1 MKDITI
7 IGCGITGS
15 LIAHELSKYNLE
27 VVVLEKNNDVALES
41 TGANSAI
48 VHSGHDPK
56 PGTLK
61 AKFNLEGNHMYPDL
75 CKELKVDYNQIGALV
90 VSTNEEESLVLDQLE
105 KQTRERKIPYQRLT
119 RKDIVKMEPH
129 ISDFV
134 KEALSLPTTG
144 IMTPWKVTIAA
155 IEEAVINGV
164 DLLLNHEV
172 LGIQCFDEYYIVQ
185 TSQGNIETKMI
196 INAAGVFADVIA
208 SYLEKADY
216 HITPRKGE
224 YYVLG
229 KLSEPLV
236 NHIIYPTP
244 SLKGKG
250 VLVLPTIHGNVL
262 LGPNS
267 EPIDNREDVST
278 TNALDE
284 VKKNVSK
291 TVKDIPFGKIIRT
304 FSGLRST
311 GDRGDFV
318 IEEDSTHKNFIHV
331 SCIESPGL
339 TSAPA
344 IAKYVV
350 ETFCQ
355 KTFSMNK
362 KKDYQ
367 RRREDMVLA
376 HMTLDEK
383 NELVKKD
390 SRFGKIIC
398 RCEKITE
405 GEILDSI
412 HRPVGAT
419 TVEGVKKRCRPGM
432 GGCQGGFCSPEVVSI
447 LARELNISKEEVL
460 YKGLHTE
467 ILKEKAKEEL

>member
-1 MKDITI
+1 MKDIVV

-15 LIAHELSKYNLE
+15 LIAYELSRYNID
-27 VVVLEKNNDVALES
+27 VTVLERNNDVALES

-61 AKFNLEGNHMYPDL
+61 ARFNLEGNRMFPDL
-75 CKELKVDYNQIGALV
+75 CKELKVDYQQIGAFV
-90 VSTNEEESLVLDQLE
+90 VSTSEEESKVLDRIE
-105 KQTRERKIPYQRLT
+105 KQVIDRDIPYLRLS
-119 RKDIVKMEPH
+119 KEEVIKQEPH
-129 ISDFV
+129 MSDLV
-134 KEALSLPTTG
+134 REALSLPTTG
-144 IMTPWKVTIAA
+144 IITPWKVTIAA
-155 IEEAVINGV
+155 MEEAIINGV
-164 DLLLNHEV
+164 DLKLNCEV
-172 LGIQCFDEYYIVQ
+172 KGIKVKAESFVLN
-185 TSQGNIETKMI
+185 TNQGDIETKMV
-196 INAAGVFADVIA
+196 INAAGVYADVIA
-208 SYLEKADY
+208 SYLDKEDY

-229 KLSEPLV
+229 KLSQPLV

-244 SLKGKG
+244 SSKGKG

-267 EPIDNREDVST
+267 EPVDDREDTST
-278 TNALDE
+278 TSALDE

-291 TVKDIPFGKIIRT
+291 TVKDIPFDKIIRT

-311 GDRGDFV
+311 GDKGDFV
-318 IEEDSTHKNFIHV
+318 IEEDQDYMNFIHV

-350 ETFCQ
+350 RTFC
-355 KTFSMNK
+355 KDRFLLTLKDNYK
-362 KKDYQ
+362 KRK
-367 RRREDMVLA
+367 EEIILA
-376 HMTLDEK
+376 HMSLEEK

-390 SRFGKIIC
+390 QRFGKIIC

-405 GEILDSI
+405 GEIVDAI
-412 HRPVGAT
+412 RRPLGAT

-432 GGCQGGFCSPEVVSI
+432 GGCQGGFCSPEVVAI
-447 LARELNISKEEVL
+447 LARELGVPKKDIL
-460 YKGLHTE
+460 YKNLHTE